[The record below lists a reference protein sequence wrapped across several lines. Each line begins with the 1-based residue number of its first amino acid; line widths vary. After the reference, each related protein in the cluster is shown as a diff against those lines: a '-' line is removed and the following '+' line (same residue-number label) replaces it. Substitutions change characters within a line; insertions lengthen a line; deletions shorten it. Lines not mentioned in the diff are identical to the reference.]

1 MLRAQLRILTQSGE
15 PPEEQDGGG
24 PRGQDLGRW
33 GVGRTLRA
41 LVSSRGSLVCSKG
54 WRLSS
59 REWHARGWISWLQQH
74 PASCCPSPRPL

>member
-33 GVGRTLRA
+33 GWG
-41 LVSSRGSLVCSKG
+41 G
-54 WRLSS
+54 
-59 REWHARGWISWLQQH
+59 
-74 PASCCPSPRPL
+74 PSGLWSAAGVPWSVLKAGD